1 MKNLSLKLEKAK
13 EEYVNAINEITVK
26 YELDMYFVDII
37 IGAIYVE
44 INRLKQEELIALER
58 ESENG
63 KDNI

>member
-58 ESENG
+58 ENENG